1 MGSKRDKLKEADE
14 KEARINKQADNIR
27 RARKLEEEKKLGA
40 KLQYERDLEL
50 QREKLIELKVKEKV
64 EFEVAQKLE
73 EERVKREEEE
83 RKRREQAAK
92 EYERQ

>member
-40 KLQYERDLEL
+40 KLQYERDYRFL
-50 QREKLIELKVKEKV
+50 RP
-64 EFEVAQKLE
+64 
-73 EERVKREEEE
+73 
-83 RKRREQAAK
+83 
-92 EYERQ
+92 